1 MCLAS
6 IDRFRGDFVW
16 RFLLSTLIIM
26 SCSFSGPSRAV
37 ADERL
42 IAVIMANSQPRY
54 NQVHAAFVKNTEG
67 FCDTNCRIYVQ
78 TPNAD
83 TMSLR
88 NSVRKAVALGAELIV
103 T

>member
-26 SCSFSGPSRAV
+26 SCGFSGPSQAV

-67 FCDTNCRIYVQ
+67 F
-78 TPNAD
+78 
-83 TMSLR
+83 
-88 NSVRKAVALGAELIV
+88 
-103 T
+103 